1 MSFSIFARHMAV
13 LIAALAINCLSQ
25 IGMIRATGGRMS
37 IVKSLL
43 SGYAFGLIG
52 LALCWSSSVT
62 ADSGRRDLWAMLV
75 VDAML
80 YTVASYCWFHYVNIG
95 DASVRI
101 RVLRELADAER
112 PLSRQ
117 EILDRY
123 SAATIIDSRLQRLVA
138 SGQLVESDGRY
149 RLGKPRMIMVARF
162 FDFLKF
168 VVLGKWP
175 VR

>member
-1 MSFSIFARHMAV
+1 MLAT
-13 LIAALAINCLSQ
+13 ALTINFFSQ
-25 IGMIRATGGRMS
+25 IGMVRATGGRMS

-43 SGYAFGLIG
+43 SGYACGLIG
-52 LALCWSSSVT
+52 LAVCWSLAAKAETDPS
-62 ADSGRRDLWAMLV
+62 DFWALLV
-75 VDAML
+75 VDAAL

-101 RVLRELADAER
+101 RVLRELADAGR

-123 SAATIIDSRLQRLVA
+123 SAATIIDSRLERLVA
-138 SGQLVESDGRY
+138 SGQLVESGGKY
-149 RLGKPRMIMVARF
+149 RLGKPRMILVARF

-175 VR
+175 DR

>member
-1 MSFSIFARHMAV
+1 MSFTVFIRHLAV
-13 LIAALAINCLSQ
+13 LVTALVINGLSQ
-25 IGMIRATGGRMS
+25 IGMVRATGGRMS
-37 IVKSLL
+37 VVKSLL
-43 SGYAFGLIG
+43 AGYACGLIG
-52 LALCWSSSVT
+52 LAVCWLSSVT
-62 ADSGRRDLWAMLV
+62 AETDSGDFWPLLL
-75 VDAML
+75 VDAAL

-101 RVLRELADAER
+101 RVLREIAEAGR
-112 PLSRQ
+112 PLSRR

-123 SAATIIDSRLQRLVA
+123 SAATIIDTRLERLVA
-138 SGQLVESDGRY
+138 SGQLVESGGRY
-149 RLGKPRMIMVARF
+149 RLGKPRMILVAQF